1 MQHQR
6 RGFQHQRPI
15 GLNSVVMPT
24 LRSGPVR
31 CDHVIGVEF
40 AKTWVGQDGLPLRIG
55 QGLWMVLARE
65 LNKVWSFHLEG
76 LIMEWEGLNR
86 LVVR

>member
-1 MQHQR
+1 
-6 RGFQHQRPI
+6 
-15 GLNSVVMPT
+15 
-24 LRSGPVR
+24 
-31 CDHVIGVEF
+31 
-40 AKTWVGQDGLPLRIG
+40 
-55 QGLWMVLARE
+55 VLARE

>member
-1 MQHQR
+1 
-6 RGFQHQRPI
+6 
-15 GLNSVVMPT
+15 
-24 LRSGPVR
+24 
-31 CDHVIGVEF
+31 VIGVEF